1 MAQHHCQM
9 SLEDFINVSGPEPL
23 AAVQRSRMKDNF
35 YSIVNH
41 FRAAETSDNVYS
53 RLLLVCYM
61 YEYCRSELS
70 QDTPLRT
77 FYDFMGLDVF
87 EASGLRTTQPSPSTS
102 LDIPKSSWKA
112 S

>member
-41 FRAAETSDNVYS
+41 FRAAETSDNVRGFWPAHYS
-53 RLLLVCYM
+53 TIPQHIARYSK
-61 YEYCRSELS
+61 E
-70 QDTPLRT
+70 
-77 FYDFMGLDVF
+77 FMEGIMNFFQHQIGYQFF
-87 EASGLRTTQPSPSTS
+87 EVSASSATT
-102 LDIPKSSWKA
+102 IA
-112 S
+112 V

>member
-77 FYDFMGLDVF
+77 FYDFMGLDVCTEHDPDF
-87 EASGLRTTQPSPSTS
+87 EHEE
-102 LDIPKSSWKA
+102 D
-112 S
+112 